1 MNPVDLESPG
11 RRDPILRLDQF
22 IARQDQMIHLLKR
35 QVQLLQVVAIL
46 QGVILLVG
54 VCILVYWMWK

>member
-1 MNPVDLESPG
+1 MTSVDLESG

-22 IARQDQMIHLLKR
+22 IARQDLMIKLLKL

-46 QGVILLVG
+46 QGVILFVG
-54 VCILVYWMWK
+54 VAFLIYAIWK